1 MSGKGIRLSNEK
13 EAAMATTC
21 QGRLEVKSLKVNLR
35 VFREFAWDEDL
46 LDAQK
51 FIPLENR
58 KEKEARKHWGTTLLG
73 FCEPYI
79 EEETESSLIYGF
91 HTQYTPALPV
101 VKQMGVQFSALD
113 FRYDYWEPQMAFIGY
128 LVMNHGVVNEEFFEY
143 KSCPFWLFKRLKVN
157 WAHSRKVESGK
168 GPKIENVPPYVIW
181 DEAPDGILEGAEK
194 S

>member
-1 MSGKGIRLSNEK
+1 MPTI
-13 EAAMATTC
+13 C
-21 QGRLEVKSLKVNLR
+21 QGRLEIAGSKESLRAFK
-35 VFREFAWDEDL
+35 EFAWGEDL

-51 FIPLENR
+51 FITLENR
-58 KEKEARKHWGTTLLG
+58 KEKEARNHWGTTLLG
-73 FCEPYI
+73 FCKPYI
-79 EEETESSLIYGF
+79 EEEMDTSLIYGF
-91 HTQYTPALPV
+91 HTQNTPALPV
-101 VKQMGVQFSALD
+101 VNQMGVQFSALG

-128 LVMNHGVVNEEFFEY
+128 FIMDHGVVIEEFFEY